1 MKFIYALVLL
11 FTATTLLAQPKIDF
25 NEPTHDYGNIQEED
39 GMAKTVFKF
48 TNTGDQPLIV
58 NNVRASCG
66 CTTPQWT
73 KEPVLPGK
81 DGTIEV
87 AYNPKNRPGPFSKS
101 VNVYSNTQPSVTV
114 LRIKGT
120 VKPRKKSLEEMF
132 PREMGP
138 VRWKTN
144 YTSFGSMY
152 NSEKETRELPFVNNS
167 KEPVTMGIFRSPD
180 HIDVKFE
187 PQTLEPG
194 KEGKMII
201 TYDASAEERY
211 GYSSDRVYL
220 TINDEKNNRYSVGIS
235 VTVKEDFRNLS
246 EEELAKAPVAE
257 FDNKVFNFG
266 TIKQG
271 EKVSNNFKL
280 TNTGKSDLLIRN
292 VRASCGCTAVKHA
305 NIIKP
310 GETTE
315 IGVTFNSRGKR
326 NRQNKSISVITND
339 PKNSTTILRVMG
351 TVSAN

>member
-1 MKFIYALVLL
+1 MKYILSLVLL
-11 FTATTLLAQPKIDF
+11 FTVTTLLAQPKIDF
-25 NEPTHDYGNIQEED
+25 KETTHDYGNIQEEN
-39 GMAKTVFKF
+39 GLAKTSFTF

-81 DGTIEV
+81 TGKIEV

-120 VKPRKKSLEEMF
+120 VKPREKTLEEKF

-138 VRWKTN
+138 IRWKTN
-144 YTSFGSMY
+144 YVSFGSMY
-152 NSEKETRELPFVNNS
+152 SSEKETRELTFINNS
-167 KEPVTMGIFRSPD
+167 ESPVEMGIYRSPE
-180 HIDVKFE
+180 HIDVAFE
-187 PQTLEPG
+187 PQKIEPG
-194 KEGKMII
+194 KEGKMTI
-201 TYDASAEERY
+201 TYDASIEERY
-211 GYSSDRVYL
+211 GYSSDRIYL
-220 TINDEKNNRYSVGIS
+220 TINEEKNNRYSVGVS
-235 VTVKEDFRNLS
+235 VTIKEDFRNLS

-257 FDNKVFNFG
+257 FDKKVFNFG

-271 EKVSNNFKL
+271 EKVSNSFKL

-305 NIIKP
+305 NIVKP

-315 IGVTFNSRGKR
+315 IAVTFNSRGKS

-339 PKNSTTILRVMG
+339 PKNPTTILRIMG
-351 TVSAN
+351 TVSSN